1 VIGSKN
7 LFGRAGFLNS
17 ALVPVPVLMLLL
29 LYPEIAVVAEEEV
42 AVLCLRERELKAPL
56 VIAGE
61 EREDDVEEE
70 NREVALD

>member
-1 VIGSKN
+1 
-7 LFGRAGFLNS
+7 
-17 ALVPVPVLMLLL
+17 MLLL